1 MRTLSRI
8 LSIGTVSVLLIA
20 APRAPHAAASESG
33 RTIGDLGK
41 VGAVHF
47 PTSCD
52 PKVQAE
58 FERALALLHSFFYE
72 EARRVFTEVAEKDP
86 KCAMALWGIAMTYYH
101 PLWTEPDS
109 AEFAAGLAAIRAA
122 RSLGGGT
129 DTERDFVAAL
139 EAFYTGEI
147 GAEVGDAAQSCHGPI
162 GGDYKA
168 CALAYQKALGEV
180 HAKHPDNTDAAA
192 LFALQLVATATPG
205 DALLTQQKR
214 AVAILEPLYEAEHD
228 HPGLTHYLIHANDYP
243 PLAKDGLPAAQAY
256 ASIAP
261 WVPHALHMPSH
272 IFTRLGMWE
281 ETIESN
287 LAAASAARDYAA
299 KYHPGVAYS
308 EELHAMDYTAYA
320 YLQTTQDH
328 KVKELLDHLAAIRRT
343 RPENE
348 MILAYA
354 CGALPARYT
363 LERREWKE
371 AAHLVL
377 PDRPFWARFPF
388 AEAHVVYA
396 RAIGAARA
404 GDREGALRAI
414 ARLDTLSAAI
424 TNPKFRYF
432 REHVATQR
440 RTASGILAIAEGRRD
455 EGLDLLRRAATVE
468 DSLGKHP
475 VSPGALLPAREL
487 LAEALL
493 DAGRPAEALAEFEA
507 SLKLYP
513 ARFNGVAGAARA
525 AEMAG
530 DGDKARRYYEQ
541 VIALGASGDGER
553 PELARA
559 REFVSR
565 R

>member
-1 MRTLSRI
+1 MRALAHVPAVWI
-8 LSIGTVSVLLIA
+8 VPALLMA
-20 APRAPHAAASESG
+20 APRAAEAG
-33 RTIGDLGK
+33 REVGDLGK
-41 VGAVHF
+41 VGAVSF

-52 PKVQAE
+52 PSVQGE

-72 EARRVFTEVAEKDP
+72 EARRVFTDVAEKDAG
-86 KCAMALWGIAMTYYH
+86 CAMAQWGIAMTYYH

-109 AEFAAGLAAIRAA
+109 AEFAAGLAAIRKA
-122 RSLGGGT
+122 RALGGGT
-129 DTERDFVAAL
+129 DTERDFIAAL

-147 GAEVGDAAQSCHGPI
+147 GAEVGDAAESCHGPI
-162 GGDYKA
+162 GGDYRA

-180 HAKHPDNTDAAA
+180 FAGHPDNPDAAA
-192 LFALQLVATATPG
+192 LFALQLVATAMPG
-205 DALLTQQKR
+205 DALLMQQKQ
-214 AVAILEPLYEAEHD
+214 AAEILESFYATRRD
-228 HPGLTHYLIHANDYP
+228 HPGLTHYLIHAYDYP
-243 PLAKDGLPAAQAY
+243 PLAKNGLPAAQAY
-256 ASIAP
+256 AGLAP

-287 LAAASAARDYAA
+287 LAATQAARDYAA

-308 EELHAMDYTAYA
+308 EELHGMDYLAYG
-320 YLQTTQDH
+320 YLQTTQDA
-328 KVKELLDHLAAIRRT
+328 KAKALLDHLATIERM

-354 CGALPARYT
+354 SGALPARYA
-363 LERREWKE
+363 LERREWEE
-371 AAHLVL
+371 AASLAL
-377 PDRPFWARFPF
+377 PDRPFWTKFPF

-404 GDREGALRAI
+404 GDRDRARRAI

-424 TNPKFRYF
+424 TNPKFKYF
-432 REHVATQR
+432 RQHVATQQ
-440 RTASGILAIAEGRRD
+440 RTASGVLAIAEGRRD
-455 EGLDLLRRAATVE
+455 EGLEILRRAAVVE

-487 LAEALL
+487 LAESLL
-493 DAGRPAEALAEFEA
+493 EAGRPADALAEFEA
-507 SLKLYP
+507 SLRLYP

-525 AEMAG
+525 AEQAGQGESARKYYDQLLALAAAG
-530 DGDKARRYYEQ
+530 DGGRA
-541 VIALGASGDGER
+541 
-553 PELARA
+553 ELAHA
-559 REFVSR
+559 REFVTR